1 MYMPL
6 VAVLIARIPLK
17 GMGWIPRLKGKVGWI
32 FFSAWMPA
40 LLAFLGALLYF
51 VIFPGHFDSGL
62 ETLRLTAGEEALALM
77 EAQGITLEKYLLITT
92 IASLTYAP
100 FFNILTAIGEET
112 GWRGALYPYL
122 KKRFGRN
129 RGRIIGGLI
138 WGAWHWPVMLLAG
151 YEYGTDYFGA
161 PILGLLVFC
170 CVTVF
175 MGIMHDYVYEKT
187 GTIWMP
193 ALYHG
198 ATNTWTVYM
207 YLTKP
212 EYTNYTILG
221 PAIVGLISVIP
232 MAVLA
237 IFLSTRKAKETEA
250 IHTEEEIV

>member
-1 MYMPL
+1 M
-6 VAVLIARIPLK
+6 
-17 GMGWIPRLKGKVGWI
+17 
-32 FFSAWMPA
+32 
-40 LLAFLGALLYF
+40 
-51 VIFPGHFDSGL
+51 
-62 ETLRLTAGEEALALM
+62 
-77 EAQGITLEKYLLITT
+77 
-92 IASLTYAP
+92 
-100 FFNILTAIGEET
+100 
-112 GWRGALYPYL
+112 
-122 KKRFGRN
+122 
-129 RGRIIGGLI
+129 I

-198 ATNTWTVYM
+198 AANIWTVYM
-207 YLTKP
+207 YLIKP
-212 EYTNYTILG
+212 EYANYTILG
-221 PAIVGLISVIP
+221 PAVVGLISVIP